1 MKKSVVLALDL
12 GTSSVRAMLFDAHG
26 KALPDAE
33 AQNAYA
39 QTMTGDGGVQTDAEE
54 LLART
59 VDAARQLLH
68 KTDADTKARLAGVG
82 VSCFWHSLVGVG
94 ADNRAL
100 TPLFSW
106 ADTRAAAEAKALR
119 DELDPAGYHR
129 RTGCELHPNYWPA
142 KLRWLQKTQ
151 AAEFGKVKRWM
162 SFGEYLCLRLFGA
175 ANVSLSMA
183 SGTGL
188 FNPNTKQWDPE
199 TLKVLP
205 VTPENLNSLAGG
217 RETQSGL
224 TSEWA
229 KMLSPL
235 KDLPWLPA
243 SGDGACSNTGSGAV
257 DVGQIAINIGTSG
270 AMRVAV
276 RAEAVDIPE
285 GLFCYRLDSERLLVG
300 GAFAN
305 GGNVFAW
312 VQKTLQVGS
321 FEDAARAAAKLPP
334 DGHGLTVLPLWAG
347 ERSPGWHGDARA
359 TITGMNLHT
368 TPADIL
374 RASLEAVAYT
384 FGSVHEHLLRQYP
397 TATQII
403 VSGGALTHDP
413 AWTQMLADTF
423 GLPVVTSRVFEA
435 SSRGAALLALNA
447 LGLISELGDVPAYLG
462 KTYTPDPAA
471 HEIYKKAQARQEAL
485 YAKML
490 G

>member
-1 MKKSVVLALDL
+1 MKKSIVLALDL
-12 GTSSVRAMLFDAHG
+12 GTSSVRAMLFDVRG
-26 KALPDAE
+26 KALPEAE

-39 QTMTGDGGVQTDAEE
+39 QTMTGDGGVETDAEA

-59 VDAARQLLH
+59 VDAIRQLLR

-94 ADNRAL
+94 ADDRAL

-106 ADTRAAAEAKALR
+106 ADTRAAAEANALR
-119 DELDPAGYHR
+119 NELDPAEYHR

-151 AAEFGKVKRWM
+151 PAEFGRVTRWM
-162 SFGEYLCLRLFGA
+162 SFGEYLCLRLFGTA
-175 ANVSLSMA
+175 KVSLSMA

-188 FNPNTKQWDPE
+188 LDPNTKAWDLE

-205 VTPENLNSLAGG
+205 LTEANLNPLAGD

-224 TSEWA
+224 TDEWA
-229 KMLSPL
+229 RTLGPL
-235 KDLPWLPA
+235 RDLPWLPA
-243 SGDGACSNTGSGAV
+243 SGDGACSNVGSGAV
-257 DVGQIAINIGTSG
+257 DVSRIAINVGTSG

-276 RAEAVDIPE
+276 RAAAVEIPD
-285 GLFCYRLDSERLLVG
+285 GLFCYRVDAERLLVG

-312 VQKTLQVGS
+312 AQKTLQVGD
-321 FEDAARAAAKLPP
+321 FKAAARAAAKMPL
-334 DGHGLTVLPLWAG
+334 DSHGLTILPLWAG

-368 TPADIL
+368 TPVDIL

-384 FGSVHEHLLRQYP
+384 FGSVQELLLRQYP

-413 AWTQMLADTF
+413 TWTQIMADTF

-435 SSRGAALLALNA
+435 SSRGAALLVLNA
-447 LGLISELGDVPAYLG
+447 LGLISDLDDVPTYLG
-462 KTYTPDPAA
+462 KTYTPDPDR